1 MEEKMEEKRRSLKIK
16 SITFEANDEILD
28 EKNSNLVRLVNKDGK
43 ILWQG
48 SELLYDMLVEEER
61 IKMIEFVKA
70 GLIF

>member
-1 MEEKMEEKRRSLKIK
+1 MEEKRRSLKIK